1 VKSLTK
7 QLVEV
12 KKEKEVEIQQR
23 NEMIAHLKDQLQEMK
38 AKTNMEGKYIK
49 KIAEVAVAQTQKRCT
64 ISEKEIRHEIEVESS
79 ILLYICDT
87 RTHRHTHTDRA
98 QNFLN

>member
-49 KIAEVAVAQTQKRCT
+49 KCAEVGVAQTQKKCNM
-64 ISEKEIRHEIEVESS
+64 SEKSIKEEIEV
-79 ILLYICDT
+79 IM
-87 RTHRHTHTDRA
+87 
-98 QNFLN
+98 Q